1 VVDVQK
7 QLSDAET
14 ELTTGFLAD
23 PVESLGSQ
31 IGLDQ
36 SLQAQS
42 AILSNFQTTNSIAQ
56 STLTTTQNALTS
68 ISSDAQNF
76 VNALLTAQSSGDIG
90 TLQTQAQS
98 YLTSLTS
105 LLNTAVGGSYIFG
118 GINNS
123 VQPVTDDSQ
132 PAQAATNTAFQTAF
146 GVSPS
151 SSPANSITA
160 SAMQSFLTGAFAS
173 LFTGSN
179 WSSNWSQA
187 SSTPMTALI
196 SPGQTVTASASANDS
211 AFQQLVSA
219 YVSVADLG
227 IGNLNSSTQQAVL
240 SNAQNL
246 ASSAMAGITNIQSTL
261 GLSQSQITNVN
272 GQMQTQ
278 ASFIDNWVRQL
289 QGVDAYQ
296 AATNL
301 SNLTTQLE
309 TAYSLTDRIS
319 RLSLRQVGASS
330 AEANLPRISCA
341 RISNLIVRLIRGK
354 PCLRPRQMGQ
364 DFPRG
369 VLVRRSWNDKDVS
382 QLLQRSHRR

>member
-1 VVDVQK
+1 MNSVSTTSLFAIPRNSVVDVQK

-14 ELTTGFLAD
+14 EMTTGFLAN

-76 VNALLTAQSSGDIG
+76 VNALLTAQSTGDVSS
-90 TLQTQAQS
+90 LQTQAQS
-98 YLTSLTS
+98 YLASLTS
-105 LLNTAVGGSYIFG
+105 LLNTTVGGSYIFG

-132 PAQAATNTAFQTAF
+132 PAQAATSTAFQTAF
-146 GVSPS
+146 GASPS
-151 SSPANSITA
+151 SSQANSITA
-160 SAMQSFLTGAFAS
+160 SAMQGFLTGAFAN

-187 SSTPMTALI
+187 SSTPTTALI

-246 ASSAMAGITNIQSTL
+246 MSSAMVGITNIQSTL

-278 ASFIDNWVRQL
+278 ASFIDNWVSQL

-319 RLSLRQVGASS
+319 KLSLVNYLAT
-330 AEANLPRISCA
+330 
-341 RISNLIVRLIRGK
+341 
-354 PCLRPRQMGQ
+354 
-364 DFPRG
+364 
-369 VLVRRSWNDKDVS
+369 
-382 QLLQRSHRR
+382 

>member
-1 VVDVQK
+1 MMNSISTTSLFAVPRNAVVDVQK

-14 ELTTGFLAD
+14 ELTTGFLAN

-56 STLTTTQNALTS
+56 STLTTAQNALTS

-105 LLNTAVGGSYIFG
+105 LLNTTVGGSYIFG

-160 SAMQSFLTGAFAS
+160 SAMQSFLTGAFAN

-319 RLSLRQVGASS
+319 RLSLVNYLAT
-330 AEANLPRISCA
+330 
-341 RISNLIVRLIRGK
+341 
-354 PCLRPRQMGQ
+354 
-364 DFPRG
+364 
-369 VLVRRSWNDKDVS
+369 
-382 QLLQRSHRR
+382 